1 MSESTASNLLNKTKN
16 WQKATSWLFTKRGG
30 VEFRTTEDKTR
41 TQGSERDLILL
52 HTHAKPNAMSIGSYI
67 YFLVS
72 CKFKQMEKVKKR
84 EKENEKKIPP
94 ISLFCAHFTR
104 KWDYECPPGG
114 ICCVALRRMRVD
126 I

>member
-41 TQGSERDLILL
+41 SQGSERDLIPL
-52 HTHAKPNAMSIGSYI
+52 HTHAKPNAMSTGSRI

-72 CKFKQMEKVKKR
+72 CKFKQMGKVQKR
-84 EKENEKKIPP
+84 EERE
-94 ISLFCAHFTR
+94 
-104 KWDYECPPGG
+104 
-114 ICCVALRRMRVD
+114 
-126 I
+126 